1 MVEKGTHFLSNKK
14 TIIMKQLL
22 YAIILGAI
30 FLVTSL
36 GGFAQD
42 KEMSVREQ
50 IQSEKIAFFTEKI
63 GLTLEEAEKF
73 WPVYNEYWSKKNKL
87 IKERKES
94 MNYYIKHSD
103 SMSKKELENIADK
116 YVNYRQEKGEL
127 LKEYHKKF
135 KEILPIEKVMRIYMA
150 DYDFKSYLLNK
161 LKEGNKQN
169 KK

>member
-1 MVEKGTHFLSNKK
+1 MER
-14 TIIMKQLL
+14 LL
-22 YAIILGAI
+22 FAIISGILFSAM
-30 FLVTSL
+30 SL
-36 GGFAQD
+36 GSYAQD
-42 KEMSVREQ
+42 EEMSVREQ

-73 WPVYNEYWSKKNKL
+73 WPVYNEYWDKKNKL

-103 SMSKKELENIADK
+103 SMTKKELEKVADQ
-116 YVNYRQEKGEL
+116 YVNYRQKKGEL

-150 DYDFKSYLLNK
+150 DYDFKAYLLNK
-161 LKEGNKQN
+161 LKGNKQN
-169 KK
+169 KDQ

>member
-1 MVEKGTHFLSNKK
+1 
-14 TIIMKQLL
+14 MKRLL
-22 YAIILGAI
+22 YGITLAI
-30 FLVTSL
+30 FFIVITL

-42 KEMSVREQ
+42 EEMSVREQ

-73 WPVYNEYWSKKNKL
+73 WPVYNEYWNKKNKL
-87 IKERKES
+87 MKERKES

-103 SMSKKELENIADK
+103 SMTKNELENIADK
-116 YVNYRQEKGEL
+116 YVNYRKEKGEL
-127 LKEYHKKF
+127 LEEYHKKF

-161 LKEGNKQN
+161 LKEGNKKN
-169 KK
+169 KD